1 MTAPVCETFL
11 LEEKGSVLFA
21 TLNRPKARN
30 AMSLKMVKEL
40 NAICEWLE
48 NGSQIRALVLR
59 GADGH
64 FCAGGDI
71 KDMAQARALAMSGE
85 AGDTDP
91 YFDLNKVFGE
101 AIQRVEHLP
110 QVVVAV
116 LEGAVLGGGFG
127 LASVCDIGMVHEE
140 AKLGMPETT
149 LGLIPAQIAPF
160 VVRRI
165 GLTQTRRLA
174 LLGTKIR
181 GTEALALGLAHHCFK
196 DEDELTGL
204 LNETLGSVRNCAPGA
219 NAKTKALILDVGV
232 KPLDEVLEG
241 AAKLFSEAVQGAEG
255 FEGTMAF
262 IEKRS
267 PKWAQETNG

>member
-11 LEEKGSVLFA
+11 LEQRGSVLFA
-21 TLNRPKARN
+21 TLNRPKSRN

-40 NAICEWLE
+40 NGICEWLE
-48 NGSQIRALVLR
+48 KDLGVRALVLR
-59 GADGH
+59 GSDGH

-71 KDMAQARALAMSGE
+71 KDMAQARALAMSGDV
-85 AGDTDP
+85 GDRDP
-91 YFDLNKVFGE
+91 YYDLNKVFGE

-127 LASVCDIGMVHEE
+127 LASVCDVGMVHKD

-174 LLGTKIR
+174 LLGAKI
-181 GTEALALGLAHHCFK
+181 GGAEALALGLAHHCF
-196 DEDELTGL
+196 DNEDELSDL
-204 LNETLGSVRNCAPGA
+204 LTKTLGYVNRCAPGA
-219 NAKTKALILDVGV
+219 NAKTKALILDVDV
-232 KPLDEVLEG
+232 KPLGEVLED
-241 AAKLFSEAVQGAEG
+241 AAKLFSEAVQGEEG

-267 PKWAQETNG
+267 PKWAQETN

>member
-11 LEEKGSVLFA
+11 LEEKSSVLFA
-21 TLNRPKARN
+21 TLNRPRSRN

-48 NGSQIRALVLR
+48 KDSGIRALVLR

-71 KDMAQARALAMSGE
+71 KDMAQARALAMSGD
-85 AGDTDP
+85 AGDKDP
-91 YFDLNKVFGE
+91 YYELNKVFGE
-101 AIQRVEHLP
+101 AIHRVEHLP
-110 QVVVAV
+110 QVVIAV

-127 LASVCDIGMVHEE
+127 LASVCDIGMVHQD

-174 LLGTKIR
+174 LLGAKI
-181 GTEALALGLAHHCFK
+181 GGSDALALGLAHHCFES
-196 DEDELTGL
+196 DDELDQL
-204 LNETLGSVRNCAPGA
+204 LTKTLGYVNRCAPGA
-219 NAKTKALILDVGV
+219 NAKTKALILDVDV
-232 KPLDEVLEG
+232 KPLGEVLED
-241 AAKLFSEAVQGAEG
+241 AAKLFSQAVQGEEG

-267 PKWAQETNG
+267 PKWAQETN